1 MMITFKRVFSLFLG
15 VSVAACS
22 AQDTSIDHEA
32 ELAQLEAANESFTGS
47 ISAMDLEG
55 IMSWVAEDAI
65 FYPPASEALSGRES
79 VREFFAAAM
88 SDPSASAEF
97 EHLSASLSEDG
108 SMGYTV
114 SMLSYTY
121 TAPDGNVTTDLERD
135 LHIWRKDGSG
145 SWKLV
150 LDMWNK

>member
-1 MMITFKRVFSLFLG
+1 MLTFKRVSSLFIA
-15 VSVAACS
+15 VSVAACA
-22 AQDTSIDHEA
+22 AQDAPIDHEA
-32 ELAQLEAANESFTGS
+32 ELAQLEAANEAFTGS
-47 ISAMDLEG
+47 IAAMDLEG
-55 IMSWVAEDAI
+55 IMSWIAEDAI
-65 FYPPASEALSGRES
+65 FYPPASETLSDRES
-79 VREFFAAAM
+79 VRAFFAAAM
-88 SDPSASAEF
+88 SDPSAAAEF
-97 EHLSASLSEDG
+97 EHLSSSLSEDG

-135 LHIWRKDGSG
+135 LHIWRKDSSN